1 MGLVLDPLAPE
12 VRAGWRAWNA
22 PFEGDVR
29 TMYRDVRGFVT
40 CAVGFL
46 INSPQAATAL
56 RWSNNDGSPASTA
69 AVVAEWHRVFS
80 MPPALAWYA
89 YAGGATVRLGDDEN
103 ERITLQRIDEDAQSL
118 LVSFPDLGSYP
129 PEVQTALCS
138 LAWAMGAWWPRTWP
152 HLSAS
157 VRAQDWHA
165 CALNCAINA
174 EGNPGVIPRNRA
186 QAAAFEAAANGAPTL
201 RPESI
206 APPVDTSGEAA

>member
-69 AVVAEWHRVFS
+69 AVVAEWHRVFG

-89 YAGGATVRLGDDEN
+89 YAGGAMLSGRSV
-103 ERITLQRIDEDAQSL
+103 
-118 LVSFPDLGSYP
+118 
-129 PEVQTALCS
+129 
-138 LAWAMGAWWPRTWP
+138 GAPFAA
-152 HLSAS
+152 AS
-157 VRAQDWHA
+157 KAAA
-165 CALNCAINA
+165 CALLRGITPGLPSALIAQLRAHACQSCARTLA
-174 EGNPGVIPRNRA
+174 DRCGHVRGHP
-186 QAAAFEAAANGAPTL
+186 AP
-201 RPESI
+201 I
-206 APPVDTSGEAA
+206 AHASEQSAVCASGG